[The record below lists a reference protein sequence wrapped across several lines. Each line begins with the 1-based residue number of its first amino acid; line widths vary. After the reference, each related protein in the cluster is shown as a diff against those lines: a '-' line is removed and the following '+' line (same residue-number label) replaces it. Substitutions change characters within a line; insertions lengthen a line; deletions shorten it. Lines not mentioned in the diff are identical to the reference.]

1 MTQTPA
7 PESRPGLRPEVIAAL
22 ITAIGGV
29 IVAAITILPDLIEKS
44 QLPTPTPTAV
54 VADLA
59 SATVLPIAALPAAG
73 STAPQPAPEATATGE
88 AAPIASAPA
97 LAATD
102 TQPPAALPSPTLT
115 PTPLAA
121 TRTPTAAPPTA
132 TPAQPITAANAASLA
147 GTLVI
152 QPFGGPSDVVAMPDG
167 RRLIV
172 GTAFRVLV
180 YDLAQPDKPLF
191 EMGEAGKSVA
201 CLALDASGSRLATGG
216 SSFDG
221 AIHLW
226 DMAAGGILRNTI
238 AAHTENIFDVAYN
251 PAGDLLASA
260 SRDKSLRVWNMAS
273 GDQVFQSMAHK
284 DWVHSVAFSPDG
296 ATLLSGGGDATIRVW
311 DVAGWQETKS
321 LPAHEITVD
330 AIAFSSSQPLVAS
343 AGQYDPAVQ
352 LWSTESW
359 EPVLVLRGHEK
370 VAGYGVF
377 SLAMSPDGTLL
388 ASGGGDYTIRVWD
401 IAAGSPT
408 YGTSLAVLEGHSD
421 WPDSLLFTPDGTTLI
436 SASDR
441 DGTIRLWQIPPAG
454 S

>member
-1 MTQTPA
+1 MTQTPT

-44 QLPTPTPTAV
+44 RLPTPTPTVV
-54 VADLA
+54 VADQA
-59 SATVLPIAALPAAG
+59 SATAMPIAALPAAG
-73 STAPQPAPEATATGE
+73 STAPQTAPEAIATGE
-88 AAPIASAPA
+88 VATRASAPA
-97 LAATD
+97 PAATD

-115 PTPLAA
+115 PTQVAA
-121 TRTPTAAPPTA
+121 TRTPTAVPPTA
-132 TPAQPITAANAASLA
+132 APIQPITAANAASLV

-152 QPFGGPSDVVAMPDG
+152 QPFGGPSDIVAMPDG

-172 GTAFRVLV
+172 GTAFKVLV

-201 CLALDASGSRLATGG
+201 CLALDTGGALLATGG

-221 AIHLW
+221 AIRLW
-226 DMAAGGILRNTI
+226 DMAAGGIPRNTI
-238 AAHTENIFDVAYN
+238 PAHTENIFDVAYN
-251 PAGDLLASA
+251 PTGDLLASA
-260 SRDKSLRVWNMAS
+260 SRDKSLRVWDVAS
-273 GDQVFQSMAHK
+273 GKQVFQSMAHK
-284 DWVHSVAFSPDG
+284 NWVHSVAFSPDG

-311 DVAGWQETKS
+311 DVAEWQEIRQ

-330 AIAFSSSQPLVAS
+330 AIAFSSSQPLMAS

-352 LWSTESW
+352 LWSTERW

-421 WPDSLLFTPDGTTLI
+421 WPDSLLFTPDGATLI

-454 S
+454 G